1 MKFLKS
7 IREDQIRALIQAGY
21 TTVDDLKQATKEGL
35 ANAKGIDPK
44 LARAILK
51 DAASFKHKEFT
62 EWERRLLDARE
73 RHDKPWFKRHD
84 YEKKKK
90 LSSSWR
96 RPKGLFNKMRRG
108 FPDKGAVVQV
118 GYGSPK
124 AIRGYHPSGFRE
136 VLVHNPSEI
145 ESLLQDQAVRVA
157 GTVGRKKKQL
167 ILEKAFAKG
176 LKVLNPGVSVQFHE
190 VRKKEQETANKEEEQ

>member
-1 MKFLKS
+1 MKFLKV
-7 IREDQIRALIQAGY
+7 INEDQIKALIKAGY
-21 TTVDDLKQATKEGL
+21 TTVDDLKRATKEDL
-35 ANAKGIDPK
+35 VNIKEIDAK
-44 LARAILK
+44 LVRAILK
-51 DAASFKHKEFT
+51 DCASFKHKEFT
-62 EWERRLLDARE
+62 GRERRLFEARA
-73 RHDKPWFKRHD
+73 RHDKPLFKRHD

-124 AIRGYHPSGFRE
+124 AIQGYHPSGFRE
-136 VLVHNPSEI
+136 VLVHNPNEV
-145 ESLLQDQAVRVA
+145 ESLSQDLAVRVA

-167 ILEKAFAKG
+167 IIEKAFAKG
-176 LKVLNPGVSVQFHE
+176 LKVLNPAVNVQFNKVGKMDRE
-190 VRKKEQETANKEEEQ
+190 KENKEEEQ

>member
-1 MKFLKS
+1 MKFLKR
-7 IREDQIRALIQAGY
+7 IREDQIKALIQAGY
-21 TTVDDLKQATKEGL
+21 TTVDELKQATKEDL
-35 ANAKGIDPK
+35 ANVKGLDPK
-44 LARAILK
+44 LVRAILK
-51 DAASFKHKEFT
+51 DSASFKHKEFT
-62 EWERRLLDARE
+62 ELERRLLHART
-73 RHDKPWFKRHD
+73 RHDKPWFKRDD

-90 LSSSWR
+90 LRSSWR

-108 FPDKGAVVQV
+108 FPDKGPVVQV

-136 VLVHNPSEI
+136 VLVHNPSEL

-157 GTVGRKKKQL
+157 GAVGRKKKEL

-176 LKVLNPGVSVQFHE
+176 LKVLNPAVNVQFNK
-190 VRKKEQETANKEEEQ
+190 VREKEQETASKEEEQ

>member
-7 IREDQIRALIQAGY
+7 IREDQVKSLIQAGY
-21 TTVDDLKQATKEGL
+21 TTVDDLKRATKEDL
-35 ANAKGIDPK
+35 ANVKGVDSK
-44 LARAILK
+44 LVRAILK
-51 DAASFKHKEFT
+51 ESASFKHKEFT
-62 EWERRLLDARE
+62 ERERRLLNVRE

-84 YEKKKK
+84 FEKKNK

-124 AIRGYHPSGFRE
+124 AIRGYHPSGFKE
-136 VLVHNPSEI
+136 VLVHNSSEI
-145 ESLLQDQAVRVA
+145 ENLLPDQAVRVA

-167 ILEKAFAKG
+167 ILEKAFSKG
-176 LKVLNPGVSVQFHE
+176 LKVLNPGVHVPFDE
-190 VRKKEQETANKEEEQ
+190 VTKKEQETENNEGEQ